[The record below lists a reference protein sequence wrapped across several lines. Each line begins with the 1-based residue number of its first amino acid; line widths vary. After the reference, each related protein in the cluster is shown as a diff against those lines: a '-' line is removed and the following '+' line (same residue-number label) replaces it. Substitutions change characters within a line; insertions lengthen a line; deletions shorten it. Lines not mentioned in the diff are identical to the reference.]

1 MPLDCVPRYV
11 DFSFFESLTQ
21 LRAIEIQTLDKRVLS
36 SIAQYCKNLE
46 HVDIWDNYKGK
57 GDISAAEHSNLMRI
71 LTLPHLCSFSLWA
84 AKYSKDQTNE
94 LVTQLAANQNLEY
107 IEVKT
112 TKAPLEPEV
121 LYSLLRRCT
130 KIKSIGMDFD
140 LSDVNPQLCQVVD
153 ELDEVNKNPH
163 SIVEVQCGSMGV
175 KSLKRAKNNRKSY
188 KWLRFVPKISPPAV
202 LEKWQYGSLS
212 AGKP

>member
-1 MPLDCVPRYV
+1 MEICDSKFCT
-11 DFSFFESLTQ
+11 SFTAFVLQNSIFKFAERSTEILTQ
-21 LRAIEIQTLDKRVLS
+21 AIEVGTVQGVSIDGTDVRQYNIKHVRQAVSVVGQEPILFNF
-36 SIAQYCKNLE
+36 SIAQNIAYGMPPE
-46 HVDIWDNYKGK
+46 TVSEG
-57 GDISAAEHSNLMRI
+57 RI
-71 LTLPHLCSFSLWA
+71 EEVARLANIHDFVMSLP
-84 AKYSKDQTNE
+84 E
-94 LVTQLAANQNLEY
+94 
-107 IEVKT
+107 
-112 TKAPLEPEV
+112 
-121 LYSLLRRCT
+121 
-130 KIKSIGMDFD
+130 KIKSISLDFG

-153 ELDEVNKNPH
+153 ELDTVNKNPH